1 MSTSDPGFTLP
12 KYDMKDVAVYKPE
25 IIPSVSGYLEYDTN
39 PQNGALGGW
48 EATGGVALDWK
59 NTSVGVDLGYSQK
72 VNAIRIYGSS
82 TTAIPRQEDYQ
93 LYYSEDNIEYYPVP
107 GFLFN
112 SYIEDGRCVHL
123 FEFSGIK
130 ARYIK
135 VNSLYSGMSNYTFA
149 VKEQQKDIRAERWAD
164 KEYRLPGTPA
174 LLEYDEDPTTGTLTH
189 IYQSRVTLA
198 LVDGAS
204 VGLDLGIIT
213 DVDAVEI
220 WEAGSALS
228 AGPQDFEVYYAGGD
242 GIYRRIDKLIVGS
255 RAENG
260 RTVYR
265 FSFDSVR
272 AKWIKVH
279 AVSTK
284 SFTVQDIQSD
294 IRAYSATEA
303 TSYFNNSFSPKRG
316 GEGDFGVKN
325 DGTLVM
331 TFNAFEGL
339 DDFAEAALGARES
352 LDGGYTWSDEY
363 IMLPNEGFYNIMNCS
378 LLRMENGDLGL
389 FYMVKEEGDIANLY
403 LRRSDD
409 DGATWGPRLLIT
421 TAPQGYTIQSSGN
434 RLLRLST
441 GRILLPVSWS
451 ERVNDVYGGVH
462 TYAMIWYSDDDGYTW
477 HRAPG
482 RVNLPN
488 GTLEPTLAEMPSG
501 EIFMSLRTRDSNSMY
516 KAISVDGGLRWSM
529 PEKYNLNSA
538 SSTTTVSSI
547 PATGDLL
554 LSWNNAVGKGNNP
567 RNPLSIAISS
577 DGGQSWQVDRNIYEG
592 RVQSSNDFAFPVVAF
607 YGRAV
612 YFQFAAASGYT
623 TALRIM
629 DIDMLYHMVRS
640 SASVTDLPKAPTPS
654 AVYDPETMT
663 LTGLSMNMVYS
674 LDDGQSWKFA
684 GGDTLYFNTDDIGKS
699 ILVRDNG
706 GYSHAPSDIQT
717 ISTYIPVDSI
727 KLSKDKTIIVEGN
740 TDLLTAEVF
749 PEDATNQSLIW
760 ESDDK
765 DVATVDSTG
774 LVTAVGI
781 GSANITATTLD
792 GQYNATCK
800 VIVVEDMITVT
811 DIIPGNNQVNVE
823 FPIIS
828 ANGKGYSVY
837 LSNTGEDDSYELYSN
852 VNYNKKGVH
861 IRGLTNDRT
870 YYVYIEYKEN
880 GNVLFISNPLVVKP
894 SKN

>member
-1 MSTSDPGFTLP
+1 
-12 KYDMKDVAVYKPE
+12 
-25 IIPSVSGYLEYDTN
+25 
-39 PQNGALGGW
+39 
-48 EATGGVALDWK
+48 
-59 NTSVGVDLGYSQK
+59 
-72 VNAIRIYGSS
+72 
-82 TTAIPRQEDYQ
+82 
-93 LYYSEDNIEYYPVP
+93 
-107 GFLFN
+107 
-112 SYIEDGRCVHL
+112 
-123 FEFSGIK
+123 
-130 ARYIK
+130 
-135 VNSLYSGMSNYTFA
+135 
-149 VKEQQKDIRAERWAD
+149 
-164 KEYRLPGTPA
+164 
-174 LLEYDEDPTTGTLTH
+174 
-189 IYQSRVTLA
+189 
-198 LVDGAS
+198 
-204 VGLDLGIIT
+204 
-213 DVDAVEI
+213 
-220 WEAGSALS
+220 
-228 AGPQDFEVYYAGGD
+228 
-242 GIYRRIDKLIVGS
+242 
-255 RAENG
+255 
-260 RTVYR
+260 
-265 FSFDSVR
+265 
-272 AKWIKVH
+272 
-279 AVSTK
+279 
-284 SFTVQDIQSD
+284 
-294 IRAYSATEA
+294 
-303 TSYFNNSFSPKRG
+303 
-316 GEGDFGVKN
+316 
-325 DGTLVM
+325 
-331 TFNAFEGL
+331 
-339 DDFAEAALGARES
+339 
-352 LDGGYTWSDEY
+352 
-363 IMLPNEGFYNIMNCS
+363 
-378 LLRMENGDLGL
+378 
-389 FYMVKEEGDIANLY
+389 
-403 LRRSDD
+403 
-409 DGATWGPRLLIT
+409 
-421 TAPQGYTIQSSGN
+421 
-434 RLLRLST
+434 
-441 GRILLPVSWS
+441 
-451 ERVNDVYGGVH
+451 
-462 TYAMIWYSDDDGYTW
+462 
-477 HRAPG
+477 
-482 RVNLPN
+482 
-488 GTLEPTLAEMPSG
+488 
-501 EIFMSLRTRDSNSMY
+501 
-516 KAISVDGGLRWSM
+516 M

-612 YFQFAAASGYT
+612 YFQFAATSGYT

-823 FPIIS
+823 F
-828 ANGKGYSVY
+828 
-837 LSNTGEDDSYELYSN
+837 LLFQ
-852 VNYNKKGVH
+852 
-861 IRGLTNDRT
+861 RT
-870 YYVYIEYKEN
+870 VRAIPFTCQIQERMT
-880 GNVLFISNPLVVKP
+880 LMSSIQT
-894 SKN
+894 